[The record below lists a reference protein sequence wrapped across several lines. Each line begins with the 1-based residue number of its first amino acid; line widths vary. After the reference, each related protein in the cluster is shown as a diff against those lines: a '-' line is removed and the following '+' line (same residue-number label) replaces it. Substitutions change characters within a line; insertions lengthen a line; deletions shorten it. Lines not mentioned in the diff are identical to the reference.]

1 MGSPSCSW
9 TRPSSSWPGIT
20 QMPFKNW
27 FNCPNIKI
35 VKFLIR
41 SPYNRLP
48 LRKFPIE
55 QVPVP
60 LLVNPGYFRVFLKVS
75 KQQQINCLPSRFL
88 MTTLYIVPFCSKVH
102 FQKISYI
109 TLYKVFLTSSS
120 LMIKLVSKIFQRITP
135 KVHSE

>member
-1 MGSPSCSW
+1 MQLHLTKSFSRIVLS
-9 TRPSSSWPGIT
+9 
-20 QMPFKNW
+20 
-27 FNCPNIKI
+27 NIKI
-35 VKFLIR
+35 VKFLTR

-88 MTTLYIVPFCSKVH
+88 MTTLYH
-102 FQKISYI
+102 FVQKYI
-109 TLYKVFLTSSS
+109 FKRYHTSLYLRYF
-120 LMIKLVSKIFQRITP
+120 
-135 KVHSE
+135 